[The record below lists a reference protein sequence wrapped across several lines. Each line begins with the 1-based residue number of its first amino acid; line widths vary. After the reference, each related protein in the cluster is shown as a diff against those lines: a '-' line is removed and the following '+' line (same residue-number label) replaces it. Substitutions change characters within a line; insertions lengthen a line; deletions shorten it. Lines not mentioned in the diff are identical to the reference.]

1 MKYLIHILF
10 HKNGCCSKIFKNI
23 YWIIFTFFRG
33 SFGTN
38 EKSIAQNQVELNTEQ
53 DTTAATTSNSSKH
66 DRLGAIFTETPETK
80 TLPRNNCEAI
90 VRDWGKCLRS
100 STRIKSSCI
109 VARSRKV
116 PKIKLKRFRCG
127 DEEYYKLKN

>member
-1 MKYLIHILF
+1 M
-10 HKNGCCSKIFKNI
+10 
-23 YWIIFTFFRG
+23 
-33 SFGTN
+33 
-38 EKSIAQNQVELNTEQ
+38 ELNTEQ
-53 DTTAATTSNSSKH
+53 HTTAATTSNSSKH

-116 PKIKLKRFRCG
+116 PKIKFKKLKG
-127 DEEYYKLKN
+127 GGEEYYKIKN

>member
-1 MKYLIHILF
+1 MLT
-10 HKNGCCSKIFKNI
+10 KIFKNI
-23 YWIIFTFFRG
+23 YCIIFTFFRG

-53 DTTAATTSNSSKH
+53 NTPAATTSNSSTH

-80 TLPRNNCEAI
+80 TLPKNNCEAI

>member
-1 MKYLIHILF
+1 MLT
-10 HKNGCCSKIFKNI
+10 KIFTNI
-23 YWIIFTFFRG
+23 YCIIFTFFRG

-53 DTTAATTSNSSKH
+53 NTPAATTSNSSTH

>member
-1 MKYLIHILF
+1 M
-10 HKNGCCSKIFKNI
+10 
-23 YWIIFTFFRG
+23 
-33 SFGTN
+33 
-38 EKSIAQNQVELNTEQ
+38 ELNTEQ
-53 DTTAATTSNSSKH
+53 HTTAATTSNSSKH

>member
-1 MKYLIHILF
+1 M
-10 HKNGCCSKIFKNI
+10 
-23 YWIIFTFFRG
+23 
-33 SFGTN
+33 
-38 EKSIAQNQVELNTEQ
+38 ELNTEQ
-53 DTTAATTSNSSKH
+53 NTPAATTSNSSTH
-66 DRLGAIFTETPETK
+66 DRLGAIFTETPESRNS
-80 TLPRNNCEAI
+80 RNNCEAI

>member
-1 MKYLIHILF
+1 M
-10 HKNGCCSKIFKNI
+10 
-23 YWIIFTFFRG
+23 
-33 SFGTN
+33 
-38 EKSIAQNQVELNTEQ
+38 ELNTEQ
-53 DTTAATTSNSSKH
+53 NKPAATTSNSSTH

-80 TLPRNNCEAI
+80 TLPKNNCEAI

>member
-1 MKYLIHILF
+1 MD
-10 HKNGCCSKIFKNI
+10 
-23 YWIIFTFFRG
+23 
-33 SFGTN
+33 
-38 EKSIAQNQVELNTEQ
+38 TEQ
-53 DTTAATTSNSSKH
+53 HTPAATTSNSSTH

-100 STRIKSSCI
+100 STRI

>member
-1 MKYLIHILF
+1 MK
-10 HKNGCCSKIFKNI
+10 
-23 YWIIFTFFRG
+23 
-33 SFGTN
+33 
-38 EKSIAQNQVELNTEQ
+38 LNTEQ
-53 DTTAATTSNSSKH
+53 HTTSNSSTH
-66 DRLGAIFTETPETK
+66 DKLEAIFTEAPKTK
-80 TLPRNNCEAI
+80 TLPKNNCEAF
-90 VRDWGKCLRS
+90 VLDWGKCLRS

>member
-1 MKYLIHILF
+1 MHNMIYLIHILF
-10 HKNGCCSKIFKNI
+10 HKNECCSKIFKNI

-53 DTTAATTSNSSKH
+53 NTPAATTSNSSTH

-90 VRDWGKCLRS
+90 VRENGEM
-100 STRIKSSCI
+100 
-109 VARSRKV
+109 
-116 PKIKLKRFRCG
+116 P
-127 DEEYYKLKN
+127 

>member
-1 MKYLIHILF
+1 MLT
-10 HKNGCCSKIFKNI
+10 KIFKNI
-23 YWIIFTFFRG
+23 YCIIFTFFRG

-38 EKSIAQNQVELNTEQ
+38 EKSIAQNQVEFNTEQ
-53 DTTAATTSNSSKH
+53 NTPAATTSSH

-127 DEEYYKLKN
+127 DEEYYKLKS

>member
-38 EKSIAQNQVELNTEQ
+38 EKSIAQNQVKLNTEQ
-53 DTTAATTSNSSKH
+53 HTTSNSSTH
-66 DRLGAIFTETPETK
+66 DKLEAIFTETP
-80 TLPRNNCEAI
+80 NCH
-90 VRDWGKCLRS
+90 
-100 STRIKSSCI
+100 
-109 VARSRKV
+109 
-116 PKIKLKRFRCG
+116 KIKKG
-127 DEEYYKLKN
+127 S

>member
-10 HKNGCCSKIFKNI
+10 HKNGCCSKIFKII

-53 DTTAATTSNSSKH
+53 HTTSNSSTH
-66 DRLGAIFTETPETK
+66 DKLEAIFTETPETK
-80 TLPRNNCEAI
+80 TLPKNNCEAI